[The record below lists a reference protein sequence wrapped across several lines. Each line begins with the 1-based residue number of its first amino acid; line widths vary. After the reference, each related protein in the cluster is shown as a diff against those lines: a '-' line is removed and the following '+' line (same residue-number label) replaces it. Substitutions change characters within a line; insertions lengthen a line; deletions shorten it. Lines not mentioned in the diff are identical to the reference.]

1 MDGVNEQRVAI
12 NFVSKPVYLRQ
23 KH

>member
-1 MDGVNEQRVAI
+1 MAEIKRELPE